1 MQFSICVAEQQ
12 VTFSVLTSM
21 FQQAL
26 LLLLHINNHHASPYC
41 IGILMPPVNGSMWH
55 KSSSVTAST
64 WKHVDAWTSFH
75 RAKLCLQN
83 KREKSMTVY
92 VNQGM
97 FLYFLCP
104 PLSPPPPPGAILHL
118 SLAGAGRSARWPA
131 LQSLDFAFNQSLMER
146 ERVWV
151 PDASCGSPAEC
162 QEMDLNNW
170 HAGKQTAR
178 QTDRQTDTFLTSVKH
193 NSDFNTMIDM

>member
-1 MQFSICVAEQQ
+1 MLCARVAWLQWIRPSCTFNVLISVQLQCLFIPLCVQASLKDSNIHSDVQFTFADILTPGVETLYMQFSICVAEQQ
-12 VTFSVLTSM
+12 LTFCVLTSM
-21 FQQAL
+21 FQQAP

-55 KSSSVTAST
+55 KSSSLTAST

-104 PLSPPPPPGAILHL
+104 PLSPPPEPSYTSAWPVQQVGT
-118 SLAGAGRSARWPA
+118 LAR
-131 LQSLDFAFNQSLMER
+131 
-146 ERVWV
+146 
-151 PDASCGSPAEC
+151 ASKPR
-162 QEMDLNNW
+162 L
-170 HAGKQTAR
+170 R
-178 QTDRQTDTFLTSVKH
+178 F
-193 NSDFNTMIDM
+193 